1 MTAELVFNNTTC
13 LLRVPDCMGL
23 PRKDQLQGTPAE
35 QLVELCGR
43 ICYDSL
49 GKGRSS
55 KEFHEHIRESGH
67 LSVLEHFNFTVRFEG
82 GLPLPELLNRPG
94 VWADL
99 DRSCVTANL
108 RAVVEW
114 DKWDAG
120 ASCSGGGDYFTPV
133 GDTLRYFAAQLAPQI
148 VSPPIGF
155 EAARAALVPAQT
167 DEERWVSLLLS
178 GSRGFSHEAI
188 RHRFRTAV
196 SQRSTRYCDESESAW
211 VLHPELKYQTAE
223 ILRATAAGQHA
234 YRRIVEDLTAAG
246 KDRKTARGA
255 ARGYLGNAL
264 YTEMIFSASVAQWKR
279 IFAQRISVHADAEI
293 REIMTAAKE
302 VVDGNS

>member
-1 MTAELVFNNTTC
+1 MPAELVFDNTTC
-13 LLRVPDCMGL
+13 LLHVPGC

-94 VWADL
+94 VWVDL

-114 DKWDAG
+114 DKWG
-120 ASCSGGGDYFTPV
+120 TLGPV
-133 GDTLRYFAAQLAPQI
+133 GLTMQYFAARLAPQI
-148 VSPPIGF
+148 VSPPPPF
-155 EAARAALVPAQT
+155 EFVYASQVPAHT

-178 GSRGFSHEAI
+178 GSRLFSHEVI

-196 SQRSTRYCDESESAW
+196 SQRSTRYCDESDTDC
-211 VLHPELKYQTAE
+211 VLHPALRGRALSDELP
-223 ILRATAAGQHA
+223 RAMEAGRAA
-234 YRRIVEDLTAAG
+234 YKRVVWDLTQAG
-246 KDRKTARGA
+246 LDRKAARGA
-255 ARGYLGNAL
+255 ARGFLSGSL

-302 VVDGNS
+302 VVG

>member
-1 MTAELVFNNTTC
+1 MTAELVFDNTTDC
-13 LLRVPDCMGL
+13 LYVPSCMGL
-23 PRKDQLQGTPAE
+23 PREDQLQGTQAE
-35 QLVELCGR
+35 RLVELCGR

-82 GLPLPELLNRPG
+82 RLPLPELLNRPG
-94 VWADL
+94 VWVDL

-108 RAVVEW
+108 RAIVEW
-114 DKWDAG
+114 DKW
-120 ASCSGGGDYFTPV
+120 GGGFAQA
-133 GDTLRYFAAQLAPQI
+133 GLTLRHFAAQLAPQI

-196 SQRSTRYCDESESAW
+196 SQRSTRYCDESESLW

-223 ILRATAAGQHA
+223 ILRATAACQHA

-279 IFAQRISVHADAEI
+279 IFAQRISVHANAEI
-293 REIMTAAKE
+293 REIMTLAKE
-302 VVDGNS
+302 LVG